1 MSAVDELLNFL
12 KIIADD
18 LKNRKEKIP
27 RSLLRLYIYCDKY
40 FKANKFEIKKFKIY
54 FKNYKD
60 DLLKLSED
68 GYIYFPNNA
77 YIQLNVIGKE
87 DFFEKMNDLER
98 RIAETELIEGRVRAS
113 IGRVL
118 EYFKHHGVNLG
129 YFPTFTYLDI
139 YHPLQPHAAASV
151 KADIDFMLNL
161 TALINARQMKLYYK
175 RMFNLELSDETIEES
190 IQLVNHEM
198 KAQLPSA
205 ILDARTDI
213 LLYKPLHQ
221 IMELDQAMAHEVWHL
236 IEQKY
241 GVLTANGLIFEGTA
255 TYVGLRFGGD
265 TVQSRFSDE
274 EFRSFYEND
283 PTAPFFI
290 DSAILIEKLMQNEEN
305 PFLAIL
311 SPEKRAVVQ
320 KYFEERVLP
329 VIFERLITFVDSN
342 QFRDYQ
348 RNILSTHKVFDS
360 FRREPTR
367 ENYLKAV
374 RELGFHKLADDLSR
388 QNIDVLLNFQRG
400 LIA

>member
-1 MSAVDELLNFL
+1 MFSAC
-12 KIIADD
+12 
-18 LKNRKEKIP
+18 KNG
-27 RSLLRLYIYCDKY
+27 
-40 FKANKFEIKKFKIY
+40 
-54 FKNYKD
+54 
-60 DLLKLSED
+60 LLKLSEC

-77 YIQLNVIGKE
+77 YTQLNVTGKE
-87 DFFEKMNDLER
+87 DFFEKMDDLEK
-98 RIAETELIEGRVRAS
+98 RIAETEPIEERVRAS
-113 IGRVL
+113 IDRVI

-139 YHPLQPHAAASV
+139 YHPLQPYAAASV
-151 KADIDFMLNL
+151 KADIDFMITL
-161 TALINARQMKLYYK
+161 TGFINARQMKLNYK
-175 RMFNLELSDETIEES
+175 RIFDLELSDETIEES
-190 IQLVNHEM
+190 ILLVNQEM
-198 KAQLPSA
+198 KAQLPSV
-205 ILDARTDI
+205 ILDAKADI
-213 LLYKPLHQ
+213 LLYKPIHQ
-221 IMELDQAMAHEVWHL
+221 IMELDGVMAHEVWHL

-265 TVQSRFSDE
+265 TVDNRFSDE

-290 DSAILIEKLMQNEEN
+290 DNAVLIEKLMQNEEN
-305 PFLAIL
+305 LFLAIL

-329 VIFERLITFVDSN
+329 VIFERLISFVDSN
-342 QFRDYQ
+342 QFREYQ

-374 RELGFHKLADDLSR
+374 RELGFHKLADDLYR

-400 LIA
+400 LIG